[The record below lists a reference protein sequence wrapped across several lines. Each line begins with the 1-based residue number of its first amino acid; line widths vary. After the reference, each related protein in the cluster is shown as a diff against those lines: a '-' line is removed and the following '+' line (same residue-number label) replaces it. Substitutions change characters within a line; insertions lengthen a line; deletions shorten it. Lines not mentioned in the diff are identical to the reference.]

1 MAYLTTDKVI
11 LKVSDLSFGYEPGIP
26 VLQNLN
32 FEIKDLIHPEKTVGQ
47 IVCLLGPSGVGKST
61 LLNLIAGHLTA
72 QSGDIQIISND
83 EAGEL
88 LPAVRG
94 EVGVVYQDYA
104 LFEYKTVY
112 ANLFLGASKGE
123 KEYSF
128 KDAMAFAFS
137 KAKRE
142 ASDIHKAVVDIAQDF
157 GLGEHLDKYPAELS
171 GGQRQRVAIAQQL
184 LFNRKILILDEP
196 FSGLDHGSKRAAI
209 DSIQKAAHLHEYNTL
224 LIITHDIYSA
234 LQVADMIHILDI
246 NPGSTTGAS
255 IQKTINCTEKGITEF
270 EDRNSLPAYTEAVKE
285 IETFFDTRAE
295 RIGK

>member
-11 LKVSDLSFGYEPGIP
+11 LKISDLLFSYEAGKP
-26 VLQNLN
+26 VLNNLDL
-32 FEIKDLIHPEKTVGQ
+32 EIKDLIHPEKTVGQ

-61 LLNLIAGHLTA
+61 LLNLIAGHLHA
-72 QSGDIQIISND
+72 QSGEIMIISND
-83 EAGEL
+83 DDDLL
-88 LPAVRG
+88 LPASRG

-112 ANLFLGASKGE
+112 GNLFLGAEKG
-123 KEYSF
+123 KVDYSF
-128 KDAMAFAFS
+128 AEAFS
-137 KAKRE
+137 YTFSRAKRE
-142 ASDIHKAVVDIAQDF
+142 ASDIHKAVVEIARDF
-157 GLGEHLDKYPAELS
+157 GLEEHLEKYPAELS

-234 LQVADMIHILDI
+234 IQVADTIHILDL
-246 NPGSTTGAS
+246 NPGDEPGAS
-255 IQKTINCTEKGITEF
+255 IQKTINCTEKGITEYD
-270 EDRNSLPAYTEAVKE
+270 DRNNAPGYTRVVKE
-285 IETFFDTRAE
+285 IEEFFDNRS
-295 RIGK
+295 